1 MNNDNMR
8 DFTEV
13 TIKDAYGD
21 YTVRVPRV
29 DMQITELMDHV
40 IAPALKASG
49 YTTESVD
56 FALGLSEEPNVKR
69 IGETCCCGKD
79 ADSKI
84 LGDVLDAL
92 GICDAE
98 CVLEA
103 IDALKQDCSLNNHA
117 IAALLK
123 EMESVEFKF
132 NVLRHRASE
141 LGLNL

>member
-1 MNNDNMR
+1 MNYY
-8 DFTEV
+8 TEV

-21 YTVRVPRV
+21 YTVRVPQIDMNINVLV
-29 DMQITELMDHV
+29 DSV

-49 YTTESVD
+49 YLPDMVD
-56 FALGLSEEPNVKR
+56 TALGL
-69 IGETCCCGKD
+69 GEVCHCGKD
-79 ADSKI
+79 GDSKI

-103 IDALKQDCSLNNHA
+103 IDALKQECSLNNHA
-117 IAALLK
+117 ITALLK
-123 EMESVEFKF
+123 EMESVEFKLQ
-132 NVLRHRASE
+132 VLRHRASE